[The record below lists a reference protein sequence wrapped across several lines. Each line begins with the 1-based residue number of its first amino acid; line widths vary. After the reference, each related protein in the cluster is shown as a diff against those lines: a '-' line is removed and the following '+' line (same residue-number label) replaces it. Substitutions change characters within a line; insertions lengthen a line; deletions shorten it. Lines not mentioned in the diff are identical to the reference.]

1 MKKRLTYHLNIIGH
15 YLLVGWLLFIAIT
28 IMVSL
33 LTYIVMDA
41 NQAFIHQIVTGLSDK
56 FAEPKDNLHAFWM
69 ILLNNERVALGLMLI
84 SMIPIP
90 FLYWLSYVVTCAS
103 VGLVMGVYAA
113 KMGLSGALAA
123 FALGILPH
131 GILEMSALIIGV
143 TLAAQVNRALRQ
155 SIKRFFSDAHYEK
168 SPLDVKAIALQ
179 YVCIVVP
186 MIAVAALIEGFV
198 TPVLLRLI
206 VH

>member
-1 MKKRLTYHLNIIGH
+1 
-15 YLLVGWLLFIAIT
+15 
-28 IMVSL
+28 
-33 LTYIVMDA
+33 
-41 NQAFIHQIVTGLSDK
+41 
-56 FAEPKDNLHAFWM
+56 M
-69 ILLNNERVALGLMLI
+69 ILLNNERVAFGLMLI

-155 SIKRFFSDAHYEK
+155 SIKRFFSTLIMK
-168 SPLDVKAIALQ
+168 SHRWMSKPLPYNMFASS
-179 YVCIVVP
+179 YP
-186 MIAVAALIEGFV
+186 
-198 TPVLLRLI
+198 
-206 VH
+206 

>member
-1 MKKRLTYHLNIIGH
+1 
-15 YLLVGWLLFIAIT
+15 
-28 IMVSL
+28 
-33 LTYIVMDA
+33 
-41 NQAFIHQIVTGLSDK
+41 
-56 FAEPKDNLHAFWM
+56 M

-143 TLAAQVNRALRQ
+143 TLAAQVNRALRH

>member
-1 MKKRLTYHLNIIGH
+1 MKKRLTYHLDIIGH

-41 NQAFIHQIVTGLSDK
+41 NPTFIHQIVTGLSDK
-56 FAEPKDNLHAFWM
+56 FAEPKDNL
-69 ILLNNERVALGLMLI
+69 R
-84 SMIPIP
+84 
-90 FLYWLSYVVTCAS
+90 AS

-143 TLAAQVNRALRQ
+143 TLAAQVNRALRH